1 MKNLIYFFSLIFFLS
16 SCTNI
21 NKIIESGNYDDAI
34 SRLTSKLTGKKKK
47 SRENVVNL
55 EFAFKKAQERDLAA
69 EAEYLMDDDENKW
82 EKIYAIHTRIE
93 NRQRL
98 VEGLLPLISED
109 GYKAGFKFINTS
121 ERKKES
127 KANSAEYYYKSSQ
140 KLLEESKLNKDK
152 QAAIEAY
159 SLLNKISQLYSNYKD
174 VSQLKKLAIE
184 LGTKH
189 FLVKIINNT
198 LNVMPVQMERDLLS
212 IAVDDLNKNWKHFD
226 MKENPL
232 TEYDYHIILNLT
244 NLQFSPEKEKSRI
257 YEDVFEEEIEDVV
270 TDSKGRPV
278 LDSVGKEK
286 KFKIRN
292 KYTSTLEEVVQY
304 KSSLLTGRLEWIHQL
319 SKNVEFSRPLSV
331 EVVFENKFAK
341 LIKGDRDHLSEEARR
356 KIKSHVMPFPSNET
370 LLFDTG
376 EKLKTLVKDYIYQRE
391 RE

>member
-189 FLVKIINNT
+189 FLVKIIDNT

-286 KFKIRN
+286 KF
-292 KYTSTLEEVVQY
+292 
-304 KSSLLTGRLEWIHQL
+304 
-319 SKNVEFSRPLSV
+319 
-331 EVVFENKFAK
+331 
-341 LIKGDRDHLSEEARR
+341 R
-356 KIKSHVMPFPSNET
+356 KRI
-370 LLFDTG
+370 
-376 EKLKTLVKDYIYQRE
+376 
-391 RE
+391 

>member
-140 KLLEESKLNKDK
+140 
-152 QAAIEAY
+152 
-159 SLLNKISQLYSNYKD
+159 
-174 VSQLKKLAIE
+174 
-184 LGTKH
+184 
-189 FLVKIINNT
+189 
-198 LNVMPVQMERDLLS
+198 
-212 IAVDDLNKNWKHFD
+212 
-226 MKENPL
+226 
-232 TEYDYHIILNLT
+232 
-244 NLQFSPEKEKSRI
+244 
-257 YEDVFEEEIEDVV
+257 
-270 TDSKGRPV
+270 
-278 LDSVGKEK
+278 
-286 KFKIRN
+286 
-292 KYTSTLEEVVQY
+292 
-304 KSSLLTGRLEWIHQL
+304 
-319 SKNVEFSRPLSV
+319 
-331 EVVFENKFAK
+331 
-341 LIKGDRDHLSEEARR
+341 
-356 KIKSHVMPFPSNET
+356 
-370 LLFDTG
+370 
-376 EKLKTLVKDYIYQRE
+376 
-391 RE
+391 